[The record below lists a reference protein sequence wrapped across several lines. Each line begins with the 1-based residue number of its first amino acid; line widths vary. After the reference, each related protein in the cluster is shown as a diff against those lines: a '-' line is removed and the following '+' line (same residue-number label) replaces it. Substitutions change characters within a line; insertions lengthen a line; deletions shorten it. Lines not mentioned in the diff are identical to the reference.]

1 MEQSRFIR
9 GLLDDPRDPQLP
21 QYEPQNDFAPRAYGL
36 LNELFPDPNVM
47 VGDAVRQYRGG
58 DPIGAFETMFSATPA
73 TGMARVAAPQHG
85 ISKLRLDRPV
95 SEMTR
100 DVVSKGEIKP
110 RVTVDPAELQGS
122 TLIAGVGDRT
132 DANGILR
139 AINGQELAGRG
150 VDLQGGPDFMRT
162 HPTVWASGKGKIT
175 TLQRKASEV
184 ENPVLFYTAMGNR
197 AGDFSHHTAEGILG
211 MLPNAKIT
219 RQGAKEL
226 NGILADEIPNF
237 PGLLSPDLPAFL
249 ASNAGARS
257 ALAKRLDMADAQKL
271 GAPNIGHI
279 RYGITNPD
287 LIDAPLNSGG
297 YSMARL
303 DPKASVI
310 ADPSVPH
317 STYPAQLAGQYIGGL
332 EQMIPPEL
340 AFRDFVAQQR
350 PETLSNAA
358 KLGYNIEKSIPTQK
372 VDQQWVDTVSAYLE
386 RARNGF

>member
-1 MEQSRFIR
+1 MDRSSFIR
-9 GLLDDPRDPQLP
+9 GLLDDQSDPQLP
-21 QYEPQNDFAPRAYGL
+21 QSVPQNDFGPRAYGL
-36 LNELFPDPNVM
+36 LNALFPDPYEAAGEAVQQFRAGNPI
-47 VGDAVRQYRGG
+47 DAFATMY
-58 DPIGAFETMFSATPA
+58 GAMPS

-110 RVTVDPAELQGS
+110 RVTVDPADLKGS

-162 HPTVWASGKGKIT
+162 HPTAWASGKGKIT

-211 MLPNAKIT
+211 MLPHAKIT
-219 RQGAKEL
+219 RKGGKEL
-226 NGILADEIPNF
+226 DSILSDEIPNF
-237 PGLLSPDLPAFL
+237 PGLLSPDLPDFL

-279 RYGITNPD
+279 RYGITNTD

-310 ADPSVPH
+310 TDPSAPH
-317 STYPAQLAGQYIGGL
+317 STYPTQLAGQYIGGL
-332 EQMIPPEL
+332 EHMIPPEL

-372 VDQQWVDTVSAYLE
+372 VDQQWVDAVSAYLE
-386 RARNGF
+386 RMRNGN